1 MIIPRPHKAFVMRA
15 SSTDVSRFEQSA
27 TKHLNKMD
35 TRIAFDLR
43 LVLKPS
49 VFLRIFILLTAL
61 FTEGLLHVSY
71 FCDIKGL
78 VKVMEVN
85 YNFILGD

>member
-27 TKHLNKMD
+27 IKPLNKMD
-35 TRIAFDLR
+35 NGLF
-43 LVLKPS
+43 
-49 VFLRIFILLTAL
+49 RIFILLRAL

-71 FCDIKGL
+71 SCDIKGL
-78 VKVMEVN
+78 VK
-85 YNFILGD
+85 LWR

>member
-27 TKHLNKMD
+27 IKPLNKMD

-49 VFLRIFILLTAL
+49 VYLGYLFFWELSLQKAYCMSPILVILK
-61 FTEGLLHVSY
+61 GLL
-71 FCDIKGL
+71 K
-78 VKVMEVN
+78 
-85 YNFILGD
+85 